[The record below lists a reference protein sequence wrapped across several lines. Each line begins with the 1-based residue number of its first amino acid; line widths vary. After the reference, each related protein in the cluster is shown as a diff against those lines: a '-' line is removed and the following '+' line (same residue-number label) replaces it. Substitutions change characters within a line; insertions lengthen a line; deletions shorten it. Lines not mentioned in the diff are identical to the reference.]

1 MLISVYQLIFF
12 IYTLLKYYI
21 APSINM
27 VTINKYHQNFLF
39 SYRQSHYHASTI
51 VECT

>member
-1 MLISVYQLIFF
+1 MLISVYQLIFL

-27 VTINKYHQNFLF
+27 VNLKQKSPKLF
-39 SYRQSHYHASTI
+39 IQL
-51 VECT
+51 